1 MPGRAGRRWTRRER
15 CPMRGQAAPCPSPAS
30 RQQARGR
37 PAEPAAAQDPAPAD
51 GRLIGGR
58 SRLAAALGQGSTGTV
73 WHARDEFLRRD
84 VAIKEI
90 RLPPGL
96 SDAEQDHLRQRML
109 REARGAARL
118 SHPAVAT
125 VHDVAEDLGRPWI
138 VMELL
143 HGRPL
148 DRVIA
153 DDGPLPPATAARIG
167 QPLLAA
173 LTAAHAAGVLH
184 RDVKPGNVMLAD
196 DGNAVLADFGLAAI
210 DGDPSLT
217 QTGTVV
223 GTPAFTAPGRIRGET
238 ATPASDLWSLG
249 TTLYAAV
256 KGKGP
261 YDHHRGVIATIAAIA
276 TDDPPPPKTAG
287 PLTGAITALLSRD
300 PAARPS
306 AAAATLMLNEAADT
320 PAAAP
325 GPPHPRPRTPARAA
339 GATRGMRRWQHWPA
353 SPSRS
358 PSPSGRCR
366 TPQHRTPQRCRD
378 PCQIIQPS
386 RPPRPGLANR
396 SGARHHLRPAQADCT
411 CHQITTRR
419 RITPVPAP
427 RRHRSRRGAASD
439 LALRRPVHHD
449 SLCPGLP
456 AGKCDRREHQHP
468 TWEGARGVSSQ
479 SVTVDLGSVTDIARI
494 VLALPPLADWN
505 SRVQTLALYGSRT
518 SATSTFTIVPALA
531 TPSTRQPTTTKSR
544 SASHQRTPAT
554 SRCTS
559 PPTAAGPP
567 PSSPPKSS
575 STHEDTSAPGR
586 PE

>member
-1 MPGRAGRRWTRRER
+1 MERETLSSSGYPVALGPQHAGQGGQAMDAPGTLPDARAGGTL
-15 CPMRGQAAPCPSPAS
+15 PIPAS
-30 RQQARGR
+30 RRRPGRRARGACR
-37 PAEPAAAQDPAPAD
+37 GAGP
-51 GRLIGGR
+51 GTGGR
-58 SRLAAALGQGSTGTV
+58 AADRRPLPAGRGTRPGEHGHGLARQGRIPG
-73 WHARDEFLRRD
+73 RD

-167 QPLLAA
+167 QQLLAA
-173 LTAAHAAGVLH
+173 LAAAHAAGVLH

-223 GTPAFTAPGRIRGET
+223 GTPAFTAPERIRGET

-256 KGKGP
+256 EGKGP

-320 PAAAP
+320 QPRPPPPTPPAAHP
-325 GPPHPRPRTPARAA
+325 GARS
-339 GATRGMRRWQHWPA
+339 GRGMRGMRRWQHWPA

-358 PSPSGRCR
+358 PSPSGRCS

-427 RRHRSRRGAASD
+427 RRHRSRRGAASIW
-439 LALRRPVHHD
+439 R
-449 SLCPGLP
+449 CI
-456 AGKCDRREHQHP
+456 DR
-468 TWEGARGVSSQ
+468 
-479 SVTVDLGSVTDIARI
+479 
-494 VLALPPLADWN
+494 
-505 SRVQTLALYGSRT
+505 
-518 SATSTFTIVPALA
+518 
-531 TPSTRQPTTTKSR
+531 
-544 SASHQRTPAT
+544 
-554 SRCTS
+554 
-559 PPTAAGPP
+559 
-567 PSSPPKSS
+567 
-575 STHEDTSAPGR
+575 
-586 PE
+586 